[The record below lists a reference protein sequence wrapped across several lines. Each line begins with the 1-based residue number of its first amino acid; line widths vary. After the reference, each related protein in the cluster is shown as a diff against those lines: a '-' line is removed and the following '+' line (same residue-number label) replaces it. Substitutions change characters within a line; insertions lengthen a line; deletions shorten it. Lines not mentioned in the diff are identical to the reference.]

1 MGAESRNLPFVLVF
15 ALIPSANSFL
25 VGYISFHPPYAL
37 LAPYSG
43 VEAKDMS
50 LGRLADVGQS
60 TLVIALKIESKPFA
74 LRLQGRSIE
83 RPYSAGMTS
92 CVPIERLLLSFL
104 RNLCLRKQVAGIHK

>member
-1 MGAESRNLPFVLVF
+1 LVFQANALLEIFLHNVMGRTTRWNTLACVGINQPQIFRVGVGPRNIPFVLAF

-60 TLVIALKIESKPFA
+60 TLVIALKIVGAF
-74 LRLQGRSIE
+74 
-83 RPYSAGMTS
+83 
-92 CVPIERLLLSFL
+92 
-104 RNLCLRKQVAGIHK
+104 N